1 MRLQVRVRQII
12 ERKLSILFN
21 SQSQCMD
28 TDKINKTIEY
38 YNTKVD
44 TILNYMNTNNSLTT
58 EEIIYNGEQLTIL
71 EYKLTAL
78 EVAKEN

>member
-1 MRLQVRVRQII
+1 
-12 ERKLSILFN
+12 
-21 SQSQCMD
+21 MD

-44 TILNYMNTNNSLTT
+44 TILKYMNTNNSLTA

-71 EYKLTAL
+71 ENKLTAL

>member
-1 MRLQVRVRQII
+1 
-12 ERKLSILFN
+12 
-21 SQSQCMD
+21 MD

-44 TILNYMNTNNSLTT
+44 TILKYMNTNKSLTA

-71 EYKLTAL
+71 ENKLTAL